1 MPTHVNRRPF
11 RPVSPGEILRDELG
25 ARGWT
30 QKELARKI
38 GRPVQ
43 AVSEIANARKQITAD
58 TALSLADVFGTS
70 PEFWMNLETNYR
82 LDLARRRRA
91 AG

>member
-11 RPVSPGEILRDELG
+11 RPVSPGEILRDELA

-30 QKELARKI
+30 QRELARKI
-38 GRPVQ
+38 HRPIQ
-43 AVSEIANARKQITAD
+43 AVNEIVNGHKQITAE
-58 TALSLADVFGTS
+58 TALRLAEAFGTS
-70 PEFWMNLETNYR
+70 AEFWMNLEVGYR
-82 LDLARRRRA
+82 LDRARQRRK